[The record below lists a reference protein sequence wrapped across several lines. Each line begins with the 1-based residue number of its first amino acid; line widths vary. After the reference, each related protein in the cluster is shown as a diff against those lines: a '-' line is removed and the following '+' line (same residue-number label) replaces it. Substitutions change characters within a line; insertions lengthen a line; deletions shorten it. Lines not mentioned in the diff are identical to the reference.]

1 MKNSPFK
8 ITVFAITVAVSI
20 LFVSSCSKSGNDIS
34 DDSIRDQQETSDV
47 SEYTA
52 DNSEVELP
60 KIPFDSTSTTGEISQ
75 PETTVPPETTSV
87 TAETT
92 VPAETIAVTEEA
104 TIPPETT
111 AVPEETTVPAE
122 TTPVP
127 EETTVP
133 TETTTVNSEVYLPKI
148 PF

>member
-20 LFVSSCSKSGNDIS
+20 IFVSSCSKSGNDIS

-47 SEYTA
+47 SEYTT

-75 PETTVPPETTSV
+75 PETTVP
-87 TAETT
+87 A
-92 VPAETIAVTEEA
+92 
-104 TIPPETT
+104 ETT
-111 AVPEETTVPAE
+111 AVTEETTVPAE

-133 TETTTVNSEVYLPKI
+133 AETTTVNSEVYLPKI

>member
-20 LFVSSCSKSGNDIS
+20 LFVSSCSKAGNDIS
-34 DDSIRDQQETSDV
+34 DDSIRDQQEASDV
-47 SEYTA
+47 SEYTT

-75 PETTVPPETTSV
+75 PETTVPPETT
-87 TAETT
+87 
-92 VPAETIAVTEEA
+92 AVT
-104 TIPPETT
+104 
-111 AVPEETTVPAE
+111 EETTVPA
-122 TTPVP
+122 
-127 EETTVP
+127 
-133 TETTTVNSEVYLPKI
+133 ETTTVNSEVYLPKI

>member
-8 ITVFAITVAVSI
+8 ITVFSITVAVSI
-20 LFVSSCSKSGNDIS
+20 IFVSSCSKAGNDIY
-34 DDSIRDQQETSDV
+34 DDSIRDQLEASDV
-47 SEYTA
+47 SEYTT

-75 PETTVPPETTSV
+75 PETTVPPETTPV

-92 VPAETIAVTEEA
+92 VPA
-104 TIPPETT
+104 
-111 AVPEETTVPAE
+111 
-122 TTPVP
+122 
-127 EETTVP
+127 
-133 TETTTVNSEVYLPKI
+133 ETTTVNSEVYLPKI

>member
-20 LFVSSCSKSGNDIS
+20 LFVSSCFKAGNDIS

-47 SEYTA
+47 SEYTT

-92 VPAETIAVTEEA
+92 VP
-104 TIPPETT
+104 PETT
-111 AVPEETTVPAE
+111 PVTAETTVPA
-122 TTPVP
+122 
-127 EETTVP
+127 
-133 TETTTVNSEVYLPKI
+133 ETTTVNSEVYLPKI

>member
-20 LFVSSCSKSGNDIS
+20 LFVSSCFKAGNDIS

-60 KIPFDSTSTTGEISQ
+60 KIPFDSTSTT
-75 PETTVPPETTSV
+75 
-87 TAETT
+87 
-92 VPAETIAVTEEA
+92 EEA
-104 TIPPETT
+104 ARKESTAPTDTT
-111 AVPEETTVPAE
+111 AATEVTTA
-122 TTPVP
+122 
-127 EETTVP
+127 P
-133 TETTTVNSEVYLPKI
+133 TESAADDGEVDLPKI

>member
-20 LFVSSCSKSGNDIS
+20 LFVSSCSKAGNDIS

-47 SEYTA
+47 SEYTT

-92 VPAETIAVTEEA
+92 VPPETTPVTAETTV
-104 TIPPETT
+104 PPETT
-111 AVPEETTVPAE
+111 PVTAETTVPA
-122 TTPVP
+122 
-127 EETTVP
+127 
-133 TETTTVNSEVYLPKI
+133 ETTTVNSEVYLPKI

>member
-75 PETTVPPETTSV
+75 PEITVPAETTAVTEEATVPPETT
-87 TAETT
+87 
-92 VPAETIAVTEEA
+92 PVTEEN
-104 TIPPETT
+104 TVPPETT
-111 AVPEETTVPAE
+111 AVTEETTVPAE
-122 TTPVP
+122 TTAAT
-127 EETTVP
+127 EETAVP
-133 TETTTVNSEVYLPKI
+133 AETTTVNSEVYLPKI

>member
-20 LFVSSCSKSGNDIS
+20 LFVSSCSKAGNDIS
-34 DDSIRDQQETSDV
+34 DDSIRDQQEASDV
-47 SEYTA
+47 SEYTT

-60 KIPFDSTSTTGEISQ
+60 KIPFDSKSTTGEISQ

-92 VPAETIAVTEEA
+92 VPAETTPVTA
-104 TIPPETT
+104 
-111 AVPEETTVPAE
+111 ETTVPAE
-122 TTPVP
+122 A
-127 EETTVP
+127 
-133 TETTTVNSEVYLPKI
+133 TTVNSEAYLPKI
-148 PF
+148 PL